1 MLEQK
6 NKIIDFSFYQKKKIY
21 NEFHAIVYKE
31 FNTSISDINDFFRY
45 DNNHL
50 YEVLEEA
57 YDDGGPLKMREEV
70 GYTIQSFELEFSKNK
85 NNLII

>member
-70 GYTIQSFELEFSKNK
+70 GYTIESFKL
-85 NNLII
+85 

>member
-70 GYTIQSFELEFSKNK
+70 GYTIESFKLEFSK
-85 NNLII
+85 

>member
-70 GYTIQSFELEFSKNK
+70 GYTIEAFKLEFSK
-85 NNLII
+85 